1 MKKESFY
8 HLLLAS
14 KEIIKAYRTNYKA
27 LQELNPLQYNV
38 VRYPEKPHIKDILDE
53 LTEFDAY
60 EIISEEEY
68 RNIRAYLFQALRKV
82 IVRQQ
87 ESRP

>member
-1 MKKESFY
+1 MKNTYY
-8 HLLLAS
+8 HVLLAS
-14 KEIIKAYRTNYKA
+14 KETINAYRTNYEI

-38 VRYPEKPHIKDILDE
+38 VRYPERPHIKDILDE

-60 EIISEEEY
+60 EIISEEAY

-87 ESRP
+87 ENET

>member
-1 MKKESFY
+1 MKKEFY

-14 KEIIKAYRTNYKA
+14 KEIIKTYRTNYKT
-27 LQELNPLQYNV
+27 LQDLNPLQYNV
-38 VRYPEKPHIKDILDE
+38 VRYPERPHIKDILDE

-68 RNIRAYLFQALRKV
+68 RNIRAYLFQALRKL
-82 IVRQQ
+82 IIRQQ
-87 ESRP
+87 EQQS